1 LDNHQPSISPAV
13 RVWAAISHL
22 NVIVSIPLLFIFFK
36 WLLPEANRINRININ
51 CVFKPF
57 PGCDTSNRALL
68 LLVNGGAL
76 LLLWG
81 VPFISPCITMAI
93 LKIQKALHPF
103 IQDNAREALKSQLDL
118 SGYIAVLHLMFVVLL
133 SALSGFLVGPLGGLV
148 IVTLTFDL
156 FFFSIF
162 VGVQL
167 IIGIF
172 AANYALKGCTM
183 RYPRIRW

>member
-22 NVIVSIPLLFIFFK
+22 NVIVSIPLLFIFSK
-36 WLLPEANRINRININ
+36 WLLPEANRINGININ

-57 PGCDTSNRALL
+57 PGCDTSNRGLL

-81 VPFISPCITMAI
+81 LPFVSPCITMAI
-93 LKIQKALHPF
+93 LKTQKALHPF
-103 IQDNAREALKSQLDL
+103 VQDNVREALKSQLD
-118 SGYIAVLHLMFVVLL
+118 SSAYIAFLHIMCVLIL
-133 SALSGFLVGPLGGLV
+133 SALSGFSVGPSGGLV

-162 VGVQL
+162 VGIQL
-167 IIGIF
+167 TIGIF
-172 AANYALKGCTM
+172 AANCALKGRTM
-183 RYPRIRW
+183 RYPQIRW